1 MSLILSLVIIVVFSC
16 ITGILSASETAVT
29 MASRLRLHQLAKK
42 GNQRA
47 SMLVALQQNMNT
59 LISTIVLTNTCLFA
73 GITALATEM
82 MRKVLGE
89 WGVFIASLLVGAF
102 ITFYLE
108 VLPKVYAYKSPEKVG
123 LALAPGIQFL
133 RKALHPV
140 THFMDW
146 VAHRTLVLFGV
157 KMAPAQKNTTE
168 ELRGAIDLHTGE
180 GIVFHE
186 RVMLRSILDLSRV
199 TVEEIMVH
207 RKNIVSFNI
216 DTPSAELCQKV
227 LSVPYTR
234 IPLWKD
240 NPDNI
245 IGVVNV
251 KNLARTLSKQTA
263 IDFQGL
269 MKAPWFI
276 PDSSTLF
283 SQLQLFKD
291 KRSHQAF
298 VVDEYGSLLGMVTLE
313 DILEEI
319 VGEITDEHDIDL
331 PGVRVDSHGDYIVQ
345 GSVTLR
351 DLHRQYD
358 WAFDEGPSST
368 LAGLILHE
376 TRMIPE
382 VGTYV
387 MIKGFK
393 MKILRRHHH
402 QITLV
407 RVTPPKGLGA

>member
-1 MSLILSLVIIVVFSC
+1 MSLVLSLVIIVVFSC

-42 GNQRA
+42 GNHRA
-47 SMLVALQQNMNT
+47 SLLVSLQENMNT

-82 MRKVLGE
+82 MRKVMGE
-89 WGVFIASLLVGAF
+89 WGVFIASLIVGAF

-133 RKALHPV
+133 RRVLHPV
-140 THFMDW
+140 TQFMDW
-146 VAHRTLVLFGV
+146 VAHRTLILFGV

-216 DTPSAELCQKV
+216 DIPSAELCQKI
-227 LSVPYTR
+227 LSAPYTR
-234 IPLWKD
+234 VPLWKK

-245 IGVVNV
+245 IGVVNI
-251 KNLARTLSKQTA
+251 KNLARTLSKQSSVN
-263 IDFQGL
+263 FHSL
-269 MKAPWFI
+269 MNAPWFI

-298 VVDEYGSLLGMVTLE
+298 VVDEYGSIMGIVTLE

-319 VGEITDEHDIDL
+319 VGDISDEYDVMVRGVRAQEDGSYIVDGNVTIRDLNRQFEWDL
-331 PGVRVDSHGDYIVQ
+331 P
-345 GSVTLR
+345 
-351 DLHRQYD
+351 
-358 WAFDEGPSST
+358 DEEAAT
-368 LAGLILHE
+368 IAGLVLYE
-376 TRMIPE
+376 VRLIPE
-382 VGTYV
+382 VGQAF
-387 MIKGFK
+387 MLAGFRFE
-393 MKILRRHHH
+393 ILRRHRN
-402 QITLV
+402 QITLL
-407 RVTPPKGLGA
+407 RITPPARD